1 MKFYFN
7 FFSCRCLTLV
17 FIFVSLA
24 LLSQCLFLFALEFLT
39 QISLSFFSPS
49 LGLSGLPFP
58 VVSHTQPSMNCVGTP
73 DAWIVN
79 GCSRIRSPY
88 LGARISSWTMPGAA
102 FTITTIKYAQNQI
115 GDLVYSLNF
124 KLRKQA
130 NFATFKI
137 NFTKVNILKRLIIL
151 HIQIES
157 YLAIYLP

>member
-1 MKFYFN
+1 MYACDIVVKLLKQLLKFYFN

-17 FIFVSLA
+17 FIFSIF
-24 LLSQCLFLFALEFLT
+24 C
-39 QISLSFFSPS
+39 FFS
-49 LGLSGLPFP
+49 FR
-58 VVSHTQPSMNCVGTP
+58 VVSHTQPSMYCVGTP

-115 GDLVYSLNF
+115 GDLVYFLNF